1 MRSSAEPRISH
12 DGAAHLTTPNGQWNG
27 AVLNLSVGGA
37 FVTGVPVLPNG
48 TEIALDLDLRDG
60 EPPVAADAR
69 VVWSRMSQQTE
80 GPAGVALRFARVA
93 HDGVRRIARLV
104 AARMEITPGLLRRK
118 VRVRLPGLETPLRA
132 VASDVTPETVMV
144 ESELGWLQLGAAVS
158 TELAPGDVRNGRL
171 QWVGVDVAPSGAARL
186 RLAIDVSGKG
196 LVSETPEE
204 AAFFAGERIRPPA
217 LPSPS
222 GAYDSMEIEMP
233 RRRPR
238 RGVAVFCG
246 VLLGC
251 AVGGGLS
258 WAQPRLGLRTP
269 SFVSNL
275 LHGHRAMIEDEVA
288 DSPPIYRSAWRTFPR
303 AQ

>member
-1 MRSSAEPRISH
+1 MRSSAEPRIYH
-12 DGAAHLTTPNGQWNG
+12 DGAAHVTTPNGEWNG

-37 FVTGVPVLPNG
+37 FVTGVPVLPTG
-48 TEIALDLDLRDG
+48 TQIAVDLDLGDG
-60 EPPVAADAR
+60 QTPVAADAK
-69 VVWSRMSQQTE
+69 VVWSRPASEAE
-80 GPAGVALRFARVA
+80 GPAGVALRFLRIA

-104 AARMEITPGLLRRK
+104 STRTEVTPGLLRRR
-118 VRVRLPGLETPLRA
+118 VRVRLPGMESPLRA
-132 VASDVTPETVMV
+132 VASDVTSETVMV
-144 ESELGWLQLGAAVS
+144 ESELSWLQLGAAVS

-204 AAFFAGERIRPPA
+204 AAFFAGERVPPPP

-222 GAYDSMEIEMP
+222 GAYDSLEIEMP

-238 RGVAVFCG
+238 RGIAMLCG

-269 SFVSNL
+269 AFVSKL
-275 LHGHRAMIEDEVA
+275 LHRGDVIEDEFN
-288 DSPPIYRSAWRTFPR
+288 DPPPHYRSAWRIFPA

>member
-1 MRSSAEPRISH
+1 M
-12 DGAAHLTTPNGQWNG
+12 
-27 AVLNLSVGGA
+27 NLSVGGA
-37 FVTGVPVLPNG
+37 FVTGVPALPTG
-48 TEIALDLDLRDG
+48 TEIALNLDLRDG
-60 EPPVAADAR
+60 EPPVAAHAR
-69 VVWSRMSQQTE
+69 VVWSRLSTQAE

-104 AARMEITPGLLRRK
+104 SARMEITPVVLRRK
-118 VRVRLPGLETPLRA
+118 VRVRLPGLEAPLRA
-132 VASDVTPETVMV
+132 VASDVTTETVMV
-144 ESELGWLQLGAAVS
+144 ESEIGWLQLGAAVS

-171 QWVGVDVAPSGAARL
+171 RWVGVDVAPSGSARL

-204 AAFFAGERIRPPA
+204 AAFFAADIRPPA
-217 LPSPS
+217 RPSPS

-233 RRRPR
+233 RRRPG
-238 RGVAVFCG
+238 RGMAVFCG

-258 WAQPRLGLRTP
+258 WAQPHLGLRAP
-269 SFVSNL
+269 AFVSKL
-275 LHGHRAMIEDEVA
+275 LRGHRAMIEDEVA
-288 DSPPIYRSAWRTFPR
+288 DPPPSYRSAWRIFPR